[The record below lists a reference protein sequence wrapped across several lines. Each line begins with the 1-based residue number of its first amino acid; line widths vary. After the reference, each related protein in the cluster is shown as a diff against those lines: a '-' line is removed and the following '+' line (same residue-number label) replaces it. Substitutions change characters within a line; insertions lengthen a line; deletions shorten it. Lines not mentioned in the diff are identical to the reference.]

1 MMRKLTQAQD
11 HFARLIVE
19 GKSQA
24 EAYREA
30 YPKSQKWADK
40 ALWNRASELAANSG
54 VLGRVSKLRQE
65 AAEKSVMTLD
75 SHLKELERLRNLA
88 EEQGN
93 VNAAIQAE
101 VARGKHSG
109 VIAATKVDVKQ
120 PPVFNLILSTDA
132 EE

>member
-1 MMRKLTQAQD
+1 MGLTPRQD
-11 HFARLIVE
+11 LFARLVAE

-24 EAYREA
+24 DAYREA
-30 YPKSQKWADK
+30 YPKSQKWTDK
-40 ALWNRASELAANSG
+40 AVWNRSSALAANSE
-54 VLGRVSKLRQE
+54 VLGRVSEFRQS
-65 AAEKSVMTLD
+65 AAEKTQITLE
-75 SHLKELERLRNLA
+75 SHLKELERLRKMA

-109 VIAATKVDVKQ
+109 VVAATKVDVKQ
-120 PPVFNLILSTDA
+120 PPVFNLILSTDG

>member
-1 MMRKLTQAQD
+1 MKKLTQAQEN
-11 HFARLIVE
+11 FARLYVE
-19 GKSQA
+19 LGNAA
-24 EAYREA
+24 EAYRQA
-30 YPKSQKWADK
+30 YPKSQKWKDQTLWPKASKLLALDK
-40 ALWNRASELAANSG
+40 VNT
-54 VLGRVSKLRQE
+54 RVSEIRHL
-65 AAEKSVMTLD
+65 AAEKTQITLE
-75 SHLKELERLRNLA
+75 SHLKELERLRIMA

-120 PPVFNLILSTDA
+120 PPVFNLILSSDA

>member
-1 MMRKLTQAQD
+1 MRKLTQAQEN
-11 HFARLIVE
+11 FARLYVE
-19 GKSQA
+19 LGNAA
-24 EAYREA
+24 EAYRQA
-30 YPKSQKWADK
+30 YPKSQKWQDQSVWVKASALANSDK
-40 ALWNRASELAANSG
+40 VSVRVSELRH
-54 VLGRVSKLRQE
+54 L
-65 AAEKSVMTLD
+65 AAEKTQITLE
-75 SHLKELERLRNLA
+75 SHLKELERLRIMA

-109 VIAATKVDVKQ
+109 VVAATKVDVKQ